1 MSRRVGIDRSN
12 RSKEAAKRILGVGY
26 KVIDQA
32 LKQAKDAEACVTTL
46 PIKIL
51 KEPIIVFQIE
61 DRITTEGRT
70 VRKIVAGVRMDS
82 GRKEPTGLLRDW
94 QLLEELIRLTEA
106 RGNYHGLDHVT
117 PLFYVPGLAGIST
130 LPIFSCNMVL
140 W

>member
-70 VRKIVAGVRMDS
+70 FRKIVAGADGFR
-82 GRKEPTGLLRDW
+82 
-94 QLLEELIRLTEA
+94 A
-106 RGNYHGLDHVT
+106 
-117 PLFYVPGLAGIST
+117 
-130 LPIFSCNMVL
+130 
-140 W
+140 

>member
-46 PIKIL
+46 PINIL

-82 GRKEPTGLLRDW
+82 GRKEPTGLLRAW
-94 QLLEELIRLTEA
+94 KA
-106 RGNYHGLDHVT
+106 VCGGYGG
-117 PLFYVPGLAGIST
+117 PG
-130 LPIFSCNMVL
+130 
-140 W
+140 